1 MVLLKHNHPKSW
13 NLLRS
18 LSRCFDIPCFCA
30 GDFNKIL
37 KSHEKLG
44 GRIRPF
50 KQMQDF
56 WDVIDEAG
64 FADSG

>member
-1 MVLLKHNHPKSW
+1 MEFIEKFSG
-13 NLLRS
+13 
-18 LSRCFDIPCFCA
+18 CFDIPCFCA
-30 GDFNKIL
+30 GDFNEIL